1 MKLKSIA
8 VLTLI
13 SGMVFWAC
21 GKKNSGSEG
30 MLTDPKI
37 VSSSVKIAW
46 VIGNNIILRE
56 GKEIKAE
63 LGFEL
68 TPADS
73 VATGSNGS
81 MEIMIGE
88 TGIIKLSKNTKL
100 SVQSLLNAEGK
111 SDTNVKINYGKVV
124 TLLKKERKDESF
136 NVLTP
141 TTIAGVR
148 GTSFLTSVEDLSDAG
163 SNRNVSC
170 DGKSCRI
177 TFAVVEGKIAL
188 TKPGS
193 TEEIIL
199 EKNSQITIDRE
210 RKLSNKMVKPL
221 NKESLKELK
230 NMIVFHKNDVLG
242 FSKLVD
248 ELKLGS
254 EELRNFESSGS
265 IEELK
270 MKMSKRES
278 SSNLADEVARTA
290 SKVDESKY
298 VKKDVGK
305 ENLKLQANKSY
316 E

>member
-1 MKLKSIA
+1 
-8 VLTLI
+8 
-13 SGMVFWAC
+13 
-21 GKKNSGSEG
+21 
-30 MLTDPKI
+30 
-37 VSSSVKIAW
+37 
-46 VIGNNIILRE
+46 
-56 GKEIKAE
+56 
-63 LGFEL
+63 
-68 TPADS
+68 
-73 VATGSNGS
+73 
-81 MEIMIGE
+81 
-88 TGIIKLSKNTKL
+88 
-100 SVQSLLNAEGK
+100 
-111 SDTNVKINYGKVV
+111 NVKINYGKVV

-148 GTSFLTSVEDLSDAG
+148 GTSFLTSVEDLNDAE
-163 SNRNVSC
+163 SNKKVSC
-170 DGKSCRI
+170 EGSSCRV
-177 TFAVVEGKIAL
+177 TFAVIEGKIAL
-188 TKPGS
+188 TRPGS
-193 TEEIIL
+193 KEEIIL

-210 RKLSNKMVKPL
+210 KKFSNKMVKPL

-254 EELRNFESSGS
+254 EELREFESSGS
-265 IEELK
+265 LEDLK
-270 MKMSKRES
+270 LKMSKRES
-278 SSNLADEVARTA
+278 SSNMADEVAKTA